1 MDIKVTSQ
9 GGQANLPK
17 VSQSEGIKAIHNKE
31 VKIESIKDN
40 YKKEDLDKAI
50 TKLNSFLN
58 YENTSAVY
66 SFHEKF
72 GDIMVKIVDNETKKV
87 LMEYPPQKILDLVAK
102 MCELV
107 GIGIDKKA

>member
-1 MDIKVTSQ
+1 MDIKVASQ
-9 GGQANLPK
+9 GGQVNLPK
-17 VSQSEGIKAIHNKE
+17 SNKNEGVKPVEHKE
-31 VKIESIKDN
+31 VKIELIKDN

-58 YENTSAVY
+58 YENTSAIY
-66 SFHEKF
+66 SVHETF
-72 GDIMVKIVDNETKKV
+72 GDIMVKIVDNETKEV

>member
-1 MDIKVTSQ
+1 MDIKVISQ

-17 VSQSEGIKAIHNKE
+17 VSQSEGLKPIQNKE
-31 VKIESIKDN
+31 VKIGAVKDN

-50 TKLNSFLN
+50 TKLNSFLS
-58 YENTSAVY
+58 YENTSAIY
-66 SFHEKF
+66 SVHETF
-72 GDIMVKIVDNETKKV
+72 GDIMVKIVDNETKEV